1 MNSQASPAGHRG
13 YSLQPSSVLELSSL
27 DRDSLIVSA
36 INVNGSWQT
45 VSRYGDDSWLLHSG
59 VTNQNK
65 GYRTLNFTTVPEP
78 FRAAM
83 KAIMYR
89 FMRRGSM
96 NRGRLPSVSTV
107 RLLFWDSISFF
118 RYILSLGI
126 ERLQDVSPFVCATY
140 VQEMKG
146 RTSARGKSFSRT
158 TLEKRFR
165 AIEMLHELSKHT
177 DDSMPTHPWP
187 DSSAKILSGT
197 LTGSRG
203 SRHHGVTPL
212 IPDHI
217 FCALFQASHA
227 LVQKAQYILDLRDE
241 LATVESAGGG
251 NSKEANTCAMRRHLV
266 SRGWAHGLAKFQETV
281 TDLRTACYIIVA
293 SLSGCRN
300 HEIAAIQCGSYYRTE
315 GSDGETYWWMRSQS
329 IKTDAGD
336 TEWMIPEAAV
346 RALQVMDRWAI
357 PYQTI
362 IADEIAQRRAIDPTD
377 TEIAEAERHLK
388 AVFLGR
394 GSRNGNA
401 VRTISLRSL
410 SVSLLAFAKKN
421 GIAWNVATHQFRR
434 TFAHYA
440 ARSQYGDLRYLK
452 EHFKHWT
459 IDMTLLYALNDALE
473 ETSFEEIG
481 EEVDSLREAKIDLWL
496 SPDVPLSGRTGR
508 GFVEYRGANPITLF
522 KSRAEMIQT
531 ISENI
536 EIRSNGHA
544 WCSAHHGID
553 CVGNGG
559 LDRIRCTDC
568 QHSVIEAQ
576 HAPFYQGLYEH
587 LETLLDC
594 DDIGEGGLLRVRR
607 DLDRC
612 AIVLRDLGHELNNNG
627 AA

>member
-1 MNSQASPAGHRG
+1 M
-13 YSLQPSSVLELSSL
+13 
-27 DRDSLIVSA
+27 IVSS
-36 INVNGSWQT
+36 IKVDESWQT
-45 VSRYGDDSWLLHSG
+45 VSLFGDDSWLLHSD

-78 FRAAM
+78 FRATM
-83 KAIMYR
+83 KAIMFR
-89 FMRRGSM
+89 FIRRGSM
-96 NRGRLPSVSTV
+96 NRGRLPSVSTTRV
-107 RLLFWDSISFF
+107 LFWDSISFF
-118 RYILSLGI
+118 RYLLSLNI
-126 ERLQDVSPFVCATY
+126 ERLQDVNALVCATY

-146 RTSARGKSFSRT
+146 RTSARGKALSRN

-165 AIEMLHELSKHT
+165 AIEMLYELSQHT
-177 DDSMPTHPWP
+177 EDSIPIHPWP

-197 LTGSRG
+197 STASKGSRP
-203 SRHHGVTPL
+203 HGLTPL

-217 FCALFQASHA
+217 FSALFQAAHD
-227 LVQKAQYILDLRDE
+227 LVQKAEYILDLRDE
-241 LATVESAGGG
+241 LATVKPPAGGS
-251 NSKEANTCAMRRHLV
+251 SKQANACAMGKHLIH
-266 SRGWAHGLAKFQETV
+266 RGWTHGLAEFQETV
-281 TDLRTACYIIVA
+281 TDLRTACYIVVA

-300 HEIAAIQCGSYYRTE
+300 HEIAAIQCRSYYCTE
-315 GSDGETYWWMRSQS
+315 GSEGETYWWMRSQS
-329 IKTDAGD
+329 IKTDTGD

-346 RALQVMDRWAI
+346 QALQIMDRWAI

-362 IADEIAQRRAIDPTD
+362 IADEIAQRRAVNPID

-401 VRTISLRSL
+401 VRTVSLRSL
-410 SVSLLAFAKKN
+410 SISLTVFAKRN
-421 GIAWNVATHQFRR
+421 GIAWKLATHQFRR

-473 ETSFEEIG
+473 EALFEEIG
-481 EEVDSLREAKIDLWL
+481 EEVGTLRESKIDLWL
-496 SPDVPLSGRTGR
+496 SPGVPLSGGSGR
-508 GFVEYRGANPITLF
+508 GFIEYRGTNPITLF
-522 KSRAEMIQT
+522 KSRTEMIQT

-544 WCSAHHGID
+544 WCSAHQGID

-576 HAPFYQGLYEH
+576 HASFYKGLYEH
-587 LETLLDC
+587 LETLLEC
-594 DDIGEGGLLRVRR
+594 NDIGEGGLLRVRR
-607 DLDRC
+607 DLNRC
-612 AIVLRDLGHELNNNG
+612 ANVLRDLCHESNNNG